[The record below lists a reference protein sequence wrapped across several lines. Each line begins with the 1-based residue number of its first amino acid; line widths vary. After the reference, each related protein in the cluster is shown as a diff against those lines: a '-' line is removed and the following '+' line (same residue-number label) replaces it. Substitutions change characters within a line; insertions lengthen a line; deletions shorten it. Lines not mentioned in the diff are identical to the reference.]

1 MIASMT
7 VAGFAIRRIF
17 PVTPSA
23 RNVGAGLVLL
33 LIVAWIG
40 VGLFKA
46 PAPTEAATVLAAQQS
61 ALAQYVA
68 HDIEYKLTERTDM
81 LSHMASAMP
90 LALLDHPAQLRR
102 WLGEQQPALFTQ
114 GIVVTDANG
123 RTVAEYTPRTERT
136 TIRHA
141 ERDYLNKA
149 LAGSTAI
156 GRPVS
161 GRLAN
166 EPILP
171 IATPVKDASDKVRAV
186 LVGMTALHAP
196 GFLTLNPQNSD
207 DESTD
212 FMLVAPQDQLLLAS
226 TQAKQV
232 LQPTPAAGVDAVLD
246 RAMGG
251 FRGTAHQVNAEGVE
265 EVMANAS
272 IPSAGWFVLARHAD
286 PVALRTPFAIGLGR
300 LISIAAV
307 LLLLTASW
315 LAWQH
320 RSALAHPLN
329 RLARWMDRR
338 RSGTTAIAD
347 AAYHDTLTGL
357 PNAALLADRLGQ
369 TLARAQRNG
378 ARVGLLH
385 INLDQFTALNENLGM
400 EAGNAALVEIGRRLA
415 AIVRETDT
423 LARVQGDTFVIL
435 LGELDS
441 GLESAKIS
449 ACAVAAKCLD
459 AVAPPLTLNAT
470 PYQLGAS
477 VGIALSE
484 GQTDANALQ
493 STAARAMYH
502 AKQVGG
508 DRYFVGAAAAMPAN
522 PAMANA

>member
-1 MIASMT
+1 MIANMT

-17 PVTPSA
+17 PLPAAA
-23 RNVGAGLVLL
+23 RSVGAGLVLL
-33 LIVAWIG
+33 LIFAWIG
-40 VGLFKA
+40 ISLFRA
-46 PAPTEAATVLAAQQS
+46 PASTEAATVLAAQQT

-68 HDIEYKLTERTDM
+68 RDIEYKLTERTGL

-102 WLGEQQPALFTQ
+102 WLGEQQSALFTQ
-114 GIVVTDANG
+114 GFVATDANG
-123 RTVAEYTPRTERT
+123 RTIAEYTPRTERT
-136 TIRHA
+136 SIRHT
-141 ERDYLNKA
+141 ERDYLKNA
-149 LAGSTAI
+149 LAGTPAI
-156 GRPVS
+156 GSPVS
-161 GRLAN
+161 GRSAS

-171 IATPVKDASDKVRAV
+171 MATPVKDSTGKVRAV

-212 FMLVAPQDQLLLAS
+212 FLLVAPQDQLLLAS

-246 RAMGG
+246 RALGG
-251 FRGTAHQVNAEGVE
+251 FRGTEHHVNAEGVE
-265 EVMANAS
+265 EVTAIAS
-272 IPSAGWFVLARHAD
+272 IPSAGWFVLARHAN
-286 PVALRTPFAIGLGR
+286 PAAQGAPWATGLGR
-300 LISIAAV
+300 LASFAAV
-307 LLLLTASW
+307 LLFLTAGW
-315 LAWQH
+315 LVWQR
-320 RSALAHPLN
+320 RSALAYPLN
-329 RLARWMDRR
+329 RMARWMDRR
-338 RSGTTAIAD
+338 RSGSTAYAN
-347 AAYHDTLTGL
+347 AAYHDALTGL

-385 INLDQFTALNENLGM
+385 INLDQFTDLNERLGM
-400 EAGNAALVEIGRRLA
+400 DAGNAALVEIGRRLA

-423 LARVQGDTFVIL
+423 LARVEGDTFVIL

-441 GLESAKIS
+441 GLDSAKIS

-459 AVAPPLTLNAT
+459 AVSPPLTLNAA

-484 GQTDANALQ
+484 GQTEADALQ
-493 STAARAMYH
+493 GAAARAMYH
-502 AKQVGG
+502 AKQLGG
-508 DRYFVGAAAAMPAN
+508 DRYFVGATATMPAN